1 VSTAKA
7 TWQTA
12 SRLDAAKASSSA
24 SCVAFARAAPESET
38 SETVTCANAAASAPM
53 ASTAA
58 AATVTFG
65 ACPAARMMPVAVGD
79 AAAVRMM
86 SPWSSS
92 KR

>member
-1 VSTAKA
+1 MRSVTA

-53 ASTAA
+53 ASTAT

-65 ACPAARMMPVAVGD
+65 ACVQIKSSTRLQCARM
-79 AAAVRMM
+79 RMF
-86 SPWSSS
+86 
-92 KR
+92 